1 MEKIVNLTQI
11 KPSIEALENSPSV
24 KGVPASNSNDEFMKD
39 LKGIL
44 DKVSEDQVQAQTIA
58 KSYEV
63 GEESSIAKVMVAQQV
78 SSLGFNMVL
87 NVRNKVLSAYRDII
101 NMPV

>member
-1 MEKIVNLTQI
+1 MDKIASLEQIRSSINNLSVNSDVRDIAEK
-11 KPSIEALENSPSV
+11 NS
-24 KGVPASNSNDEFMKD
+24 GGEFIDD
-39 LKGIL
+39 LKSVL
-44 DKVSEDQVQAQTIA
+44 DKVSEDQLSAQRIA
-58 KSYEV
+58 QSYEI

>member
-1 MEKIVNLTQI
+1 MEKIASISQI
-11 KPSIEALENSPSV
+11 KPSIEIVPNAQ
-24 KGVPASNSNDEFMKD
+24 GVNAVAKSNPNDEFIKD
-39 LKGIL
+39 LKGVL
-44 DKVSEDQVQAQTIA
+44 DKVSEDQVKAQTIA

>member
-1 MEKIVNLTQI
+1 MDKI
-11 KPSIEALENSPSV
+11 
-24 KGVPASNSNDEFMKD
+24 SNSYQQNFTPLKTLNNEVKNEDDVKSNRSFINEIKD
-39 LKGIL
+39 TL
-44 DKVSEDQVQAQTIA
+44 DKVSDEQLNAQKIA
-58 KSYEV
+58 KAFEV
-63 GEESSIAKVMVAQQV
+63 GEENSVAKVMVAQQV

>member
-1 MEKIVNLTQI
+1 MEKLATLTQI

-24 KGVPASNSNDEFMKD
+24 KGLSESNSNDEFIKD

-44 DKVSEDQVQAQTIA
+44 DKVSEDQVKAQNIA

-87 NVRNKVLSAYRDII
+87 NVRNKVLSAYSDII

>member
-1 MEKIVNLTQI
+1 MEKIASIGQI
-11 KPSIEALENSPSV
+11 KPSIEIVANAPGANAVAKST
-24 KGVPASNSNDEFMKD
+24 SNDEFIKD
-39 LKGIL
+39 LKGVL
-44 DKVSEDQVQAQTIA
+44 DKVSEDQVKAQTIA

>member
-1 MEKIVNLTQI
+1 MDKISNSYQQNLTPLKNLNSELKNNNEFDNNRSFINEI
-11 KPSIEALENSPSV
+11 K
-24 KGVPASNSNDEFMKD
+24 DT
-39 LKGIL
+39 L
-44 DKVSEDQVQAQTIA
+44 DKVSNEQLNAQKIA
-58 KSYEV
+58 KAFEV
-63 GEESSIAKVMVAQQV
+63 GEENSVAKVMVAQQV

>member
-1 MEKIVNLTQI
+1 MEKIATLTQI
-11 KPSIEALENSPSV
+11 KPSIEALENPASV
-24 KGVPASNSNDEFMKD
+24 KGVPASNSNDEFIRD

-44 DKVSEDQVQAQTIA
+44 DKVSEDQVQAQTIG

>member
-1 MEKIVNLTQI
+1 MNEI
-11 KPSIEALENSPSV
+11 KETLDRVSTEQQKAQEVAKAYELGQENSV
-24 KGVPASNSNDEFMKD
+24 
-39 LKGIL
+39 
-44 DKVSEDQVQAQTIA
+44 
-58 KSYEV
+58 
-63 GEESSIAKVMVAQQV
+63 AKVMVAQQV

>member
-1 MEKIVNLTQI
+1 MEKIATFTQI
-11 KPSIEALENSPSV
+11 KPPIETLENSSSV
-24 KGVPASNSNDEFMKD
+24 KGVSESNSDDEFVKD
-39 LKGIL
+39 LKGVL
-44 DKVSEDQVQAQTIA
+44 DKVSEDQVKAQTLA

>member
-1 MEKIVNLTQI
+1 MDKISNTYQQNLTPVKNLNSEPRSNGEFDSNRSFINEI
-11 KPSIEALENSPSV
+11 K
-24 KGVPASNSNDEFMKD
+24 DT
-39 LKGIL
+39 L
-44 DKVSEDQVQAQTIA
+44 DKVSEEQLNAQKIA
-58 KSYEV
+58 KAFEV
-63 GEESSIAKVMVAQQV
+63 GEENSVAKVMVAQQV

>member
-1 MEKIVNLTQI
+1 M
-11 KPSIEALENSPSV
+11 SSMNSP
-24 KGVPASNSNDEFMKD
+24 PEFFSAISLTSLFTYKLFIDD
-39 LKGIL
+39 LKSVL
-44 DKVSEDQVQAQTIA
+44 DKVSEDQLSAQRIA
-58 KSYEV
+58 QSYEI